1 MYNVILAA
9 TGFEIFFP
17 SWGIKLF
24 SSDIKS
30 KAISVPKGF
39 DYHCVIETSRLLDPV
54 TCLFI
59 TCLSLE

>member
-17 SWGIKLF
+17 SWRIKLF

-39 DYHCVIETSRLLDPV
+39 DYHCVIETSRLLMIIIV
-54 TCLFI
+54 
-59 TCLSLE
+59 